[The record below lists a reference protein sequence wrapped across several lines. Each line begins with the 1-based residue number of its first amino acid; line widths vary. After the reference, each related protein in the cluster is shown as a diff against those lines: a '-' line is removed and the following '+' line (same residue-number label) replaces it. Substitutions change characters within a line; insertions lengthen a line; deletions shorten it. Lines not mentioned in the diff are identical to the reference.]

1 MAERSK
7 NQVEGKRGFDSR
19 SVASLLRASLRMTSE
34 NGSLIITNNSA
45 SLMMISENGIAG
57 EGK

>member
-1 MAERSK
+1 VQGS
-7 NQVEGKRGFDSR
+7 FDSR

-34 NGSLIITNNSA
+34 TGTVRRTKKKVA
-45 SLMMISENGIAG
+45 Q